1 MVTSTDTHIGTTDKQ
16 ESVPEDTSNDS
27 ETSSPPSNDEKLND
41 KESQVIP
48 DECVES
54 REDTSLKLTLSTN
67 TEDCSDDDDD
77 DDDEQIENTGSH
89 LMATHL
95 YSKPFVA
102 RFIKLS
108 PFGSINPELPKV
120 KIIIVGDANTGK
132 SCFLHKYIHGYF
144 DYQSQPTVSYCL
156 VMVCMP
162 KACHRWGWTFVV
174 FPWRIRK
181 QVNSL
186 LLNYGIPKV
195 GGMNVWINI
204 VDLCRSGKVQLTYYS
219 KLNNGCVGVCML

>member
-16 ESVPEDTSNDS
+16 ESVPVDTLNDS
-27 ETSSPPSNDEKLND
+27 ETSLPPSNNRKLND
-41 KESQVIP
+41 QESQVSP

-67 TEDCSDDDDD
+67 TEDFSDDD
-77 DDDEQIENTGSH
+77 DDDEQTGNLGSC
-89 LMATHL
+89 LMATHP

-108 PFGSINPELPKV
+108 PFGSINSELPKV

-132 SCFLHKYIHGYF
+132 SCFLHKYIHGCF

-156 VMVCMP
+156 VMVCVL
-162 KACHRWGWTFVV
+162 KTCHRWEWTFVA

-186 LLNYGIPKV
+186 LLNYGILKV
-195 GGMNVWINI
+195 GEGE
-204 VDLCRSGKVQLTYYS
+204 
-219 KLNNGCVGVCML
+219 